1 MGEPQDM
8 DELLGQAERVDASPH
23 TTRRALGLA
32 AALVAAG
39 AAVAI
44 VVTGSAHGLLGAILW
59 LVALGGSPPLS

>member
-32 AALVAAG
+32 AATSAA
-39 AAVAI
+39 A
-44 VVTGSAHGLLGAILW
+44 
-59 LVALGGSPPLS
+59 PPSRSW